1 MDAEFEKLEFASP
14 TKRAKVHGV
23 LTSVSQM
30 QTPISGKKS
39 YFHAQLSDDSTSV
52 RVVGFESSQQEQLA
66 SKYDTQQPITLEG
79 CELKKVHVRGPA
91 VGDNGEA
98 RHQD

>member
-1 MDAEFEKLEFASP
+1 MPSLKSLRFASP